1 MSKINCIIV
10 EDEPLAAKILS
21 EYISQVPFLELQ
33 GTFKDAILATDYLR
47 NNSTDLIFLDI
58 HLPKLKGMAFLKTLA
73 NHPAV
78 IITTAYHQ
86 YAVEGYE
93 MNVTDYLLKPFEFE
107 RFLVAV
113 NKVKSAKPASAKP
126 EATELAGEEEKQ
138 HRAESRESK
147 DHLFL
152 NVQKKKVKISFS
164 EIVYIESQREYI
176 KIVTTKK
183 EYISKMSTNEI
194 EELLPTH
201 LFKRIHRSF
210 IISIDKIESY
220 TAEMVEVNG
229 VSIPIGRGYKDVIDN
244 L

>member
-1 MSKINCIIV
+1 MSKINCIII
-10 EDEPLAAKILS
+10 EDEPLAAKVLS
-21 EYISQVPFLELQ
+21 DYISQVPFLELQ

-47 NNSTDLIFLDI
+47 NNRTDLIFLDI
-58 HLPKLKGMAFLKTLA
+58 HLPKLKGMAFLKTLT
-73 NHPAV
+73 HPPAV

-86 YAVEGYE
+86 YAVEGFNL
-93 MNVTDYLLKPFEFE
+93 NVTDYLLKPFEFE

-113 NKVKSAKPASAKP
+113 TKVKTAYPSH
-126 EATELAGEEEKQ
+126 AGA
-138 HRAESRESK
+138 RDPDESK
-147 DHLFL
+147 DPKDFIFL
-152 NVQKKKVKISFS
+152 NVQKKKVKILFS

-183 EYISKMSTNEI
+183 EYISKMSTHEI
-194 EELLPTH
+194 EDLLPAH

-210 IISIDKIESY
+210 IISMSKIESY

-229 VSIPIGRGYKDVIDN
+229 VSVPIGRGYRDVIEN